1 ERNLA
6 LVSDPFTAAS
16 IVAAGAAPK
25 AVAERLRGLLRA
37 ALHQTADGAAELP
50 VPEGVVR
57 ADGRAPLPAEATALA
72 ALALDDAR
80 VRADPPLAG
89 LGFSLSLQSWVP
101 WHKQPA
107 QGGLELQAP
116 PRIEAR
122 LGQPVSIEL
131 EAAAPSGSPLSL
143 HHALPAGVQPD
154 LDSLDALVA

>member
-1 ERNLA
+1 FERNLA

-80 VRADPPLAG
+80 ARADLGATLLCSYTPGGWGDGRTNLA
-89 LGFSLSLQSWVP
+89 
-101 WHKQPA
+101 
-107 QGGLELQAP
+107 
-116 PRIEAR
+116 
-122 LGQPVSIEL
+122 
-131 EAAAPSGSPLSL
+131 
-143 HHALPAGVQPD
+143 ALRAV
-154 LDSLDALVA
+154 LAIFR